1 LGKDDDVV
9 KKGAE
14 LLRQGAT
21 MLQESCPICGSPLY
35 KLKSGDIVCPIHG
48 KVAIVSNE
56 SEAIEE
62 SSAPLFVRIEEKIL
76 KQLDVLSE
84 DIGKTS
90 SYEDDVK
97 LSMAIGGWLEV
108 IEKLRFLRKE
118 SKEKD

>member
-1 LGKDDDVV
+1 LGKDDDAV

>member
-1 LGKDDDVV
+1 
-9 KKGAE
+9 
-14 LLRQGAT
+14 